1 MQELQIESASTT
13 EGWLGAPLVLSPA
26 VERLTGADF
35 QPMLYLTAERRYIR
49 LSRGA
54 ASLLDALDGATTTS
68 QILAEV
74 SGGDDREVAAR
85 RREAVLGTIDGLRR
99 AGAFTVDAGD
109 DRVPEPARWRRW
121 IATNP
126 RLKVTRGIDP
136 LVTGPARVA
145 VRHARATRLTMMALL
160 VASLALCVAGLA
172 TFSTPTAIL
181 WPAVFGLLL
190 VEVCLHEL
198 SHAAVC
204 RGFGV
209 AIREAGVMLWGWFLP
224 LVYVDCTDM
233 YRLPARRPR
242 VLVALAGPWVDL
254 VAAGAAAAVALAGSG
269 EVSGTATILFLSL
282 LLMLARNL
290 IPLLPTDGYHA
301 LEAASGELGLRRRA
315 WSELRA
321 WLADHGISGR
331 GVTAAQDPSRARR
344 HTRRDRQHRVY
355 AAYGAVTGMYTLAM
369 LALVVFEV
377 RGIAHLLR

>member
-13 EGWLGAPLVLSPA
+13 EGWLGAPLVLSPT

-35 QPMLYLTAERRYIR
+35 QPMLYLTGERRYIR

-54 ASLLDALDGATTTS
+54 ASLVDALDGATTTS

-74 SGGDDREVAAR
+74 SGGGDPELAAR
-85 RREAVLGTIDGLRR
+85 RCEAVLRTIDGLRR
-99 AGAFTVDAGD
+99 AGAFTVDPGRD
-109 DRVPEPARWRRW
+109 SVPEPARWRRR

-126 RLKVTRGIDP
+126 KLKVTRGIDP

-145 VRHARATRLTMMALL
+145 MRHARATRLTIMALL
-160 VASLALCVAGLA
+160 IASLALCVAGLA
-172 TFSTPTAIL
+172 SFSTPTAIL

-190 VEVCLHEL
+190 VEVCVHEL

-204 RGFGV
+204 RAFGV
-209 AIREAGVMLWGWFLP
+209 AVREAGVMLWGWFLP
-224 LVYVDCTDM
+224 LAYVDCTDM

-242 VLVALAGPWVDL
+242 VLVALAGPCVDL
-254 VAAGAAAAVALAGSG
+254 VAAAAAAAVALTGSG
-269 EVSGTATILFLSL
+269 EVSGTATIVFLSL

-301 LEAASGELGLRRRA
+301 LEAATGELNLRRRA
-315 WSELRA
+315 WAEMRV

-331 GVTAAQDPSRARR
+331 SVAAAEGAGRARR
-344 HTRRDRQHRVY
+344 QTKRDRRHRVY
-355 AAYGAVTGMYTLAM
+355 AAYAAVTGLYTLAT
-369 LALVVFEV
+369 LALLVFEV
-377 RGIAHLLR
+377 RGIAHLLG